1 MPSIPSRAL
10 PCLALRRRV
19 FPLPYRMQQCG
30 QNKENFVKLSQNT
43 NGTFF
48 YDVSGNRLTSKQLVI
63 IEIRLKIV
71 IIENDIMGLIGVE
84 LGKKLFTP
92 DIL

>member
-1 MPSIPSRAL
+1 MEH
-10 PCLALRRRV
+10 C
-19 FPLPYRMQQCG
+19 
-30 QNKENFVKLSQNT
+30 
-43 NGTFF
+43 F

-71 IIENDIMGLIGVE
+71 IIENNINIMGLIGIE

-92 DIL
+92 DIC

>member
-1 MPSIPSRAL
+1 MEH
-10 PCLALRRRV
+10 C
-19 FPLPYRMQQCG
+19 
-30 QNKENFVKLSQNT
+30 
-43 NGTFF
+43 F

-84 LGKKLFTP
+84 LGKIIFTP
-92 DIL
+92 DIC